1 MQTPS
6 LILSLSKDEPLAHG
20 STSSPRAMFEI
31 AAPEAELRPPQLKLL

>member
-6 LILSLSKDEPLAHG
+6 LILSLSKDEPLARG

-31 AAPEAELRPPQLKLL
+31 PALEVELRPPQVKLL